1 MAREA
6 ADDLQYINNYK
17 NKIIR
22 ASNKLGVKPSIVAG
36 IISRETRGG
45 RGAGLTSDGW
55 GDNGNGY
62 GLMQVDKNWHTPRG
76 EWDSQEHIEQGIGI
90 LKDCYNEVAQRFP
103 NMPDK
108 MKGALAAYNMGAQN
122 MNPNNV
128 DAHTTHGNYS
138 SDVYARAQYY
148 ARNGY

>member
-1 MAREA
+1 MAGEA
-6 ADDLQYINNYK
+6 AEDLQYINKYK
-17 NKIIR
+17 TKIIR
-22 ASNKLGVKPSIVAG
+22 AANKYGVQPSIVAG

-45 RGAGLTSDGW
+45 RGAGLSNGW
-55 GDNGNGY
+55 GDHGNAF

-76 EWDSQEHIEQGIGI
+76 EWDSQEHLDQGTEI
-90 LKDCYNEVAQRFP
+90 LMGCYNEVARKFP
-103 NMPDK
+103 NMADK
-108 MKGALAAYNMGAQN
+108 MKGALAAYNMGTER

-138 SDVYARAQYY
+138 RDVTARAQYY